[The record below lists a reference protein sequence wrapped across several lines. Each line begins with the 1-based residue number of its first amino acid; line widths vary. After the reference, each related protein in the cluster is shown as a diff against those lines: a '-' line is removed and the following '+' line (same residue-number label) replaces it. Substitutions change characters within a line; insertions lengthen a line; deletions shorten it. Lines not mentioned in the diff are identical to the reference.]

1 IIFVNPIDPYP
12 AIPIAIPNKLFN
24 AWIKNIFLNA
34 SSIRI
39 LSTIAGI
46 KALTTG
52 VKNESTKP
60 IPTEIK
66 IKIRELTLVDLT
78 IIVNSDTPINNKIN

>member
-1 IIFVNPIDPYP
+1 MKTY
-12 AIPIAIPNKLFN
+12 
-24 AWIKNIFLNA
+24 
-34 SSIRI
+34 
-39 LSTIAGI
+39 
-46 KALTTG
+46 LTTG

-66 IKIRELTLVDLT
+66 LRELTLVDLT